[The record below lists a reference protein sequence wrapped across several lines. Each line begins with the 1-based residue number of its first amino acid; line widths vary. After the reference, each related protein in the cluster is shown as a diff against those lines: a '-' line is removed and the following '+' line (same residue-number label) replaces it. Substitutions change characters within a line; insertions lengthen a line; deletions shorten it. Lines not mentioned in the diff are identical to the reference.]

1 MKVLFDTSVLVAGL
15 IESHPAHEKAFS
27 WLCRSGTAEIDF
39 LVAGHSLAEL
49 YAVLTRLPLS
59 PKISPGIARRL
70 IRENIEAFARIVT
83 LSAEEYLEVLTN
95 MTELN
100 LVGGVIYDAIIA
112 AVAKKS
118 DCDILLTLN
127 RKDFLRVWPEK
138 SSCILEP

>member
-15 IESHPAHEKAFS
+15 IESHPAHERAFS
-27 WLCRSGTAEIDF
+27 WLYRSKTGEIDF

-59 PKISPGIARRL
+59 PKVSPGVARYL
-70 IRENIEAFARIVT
+70 IRENIKAVARIVT
-83 LSAEEYLEVLTN
+83 LSAEEYLELLTS

-100 LVGGVIYDAIIA
+100 LVGGIIYDAVIA
-112 AVAKKS
+112 AAAKKS

-127 RKDFLRVWPEK
+127 KKDFLRVWPEK
-138 SSCILEP
+138 CDRILEP